1 MAKRINTKES
11 VINLGPYVDKKIR
24 VKFVGGREVL
34 GILKGADP
42 ICNLVLDETVEF
54 LIDAKTG
61 FLTNQERELGI
72 LIARGTSVLSI
83 CDENGFGEVENPYA
97 E

>member
-11 VINLGPYVDKKIR
+11 VINLAPYVDKKIR
-24 VKFVGGREVL
+24 VKFVGGREVI

-54 LIDAKTG
+54 LIDSKTG
-61 FLTNQERELGI
+61 FLSNKERELGI
-72 LIARGTSVLSI
+72 LIARGTSVLAI
-83 CDENGFGEVENPYA
+83 CDENGFGEVANPYA